1 MVDVLIVRKRMIQKI
16 ITVIR
21 KLLVVSGGGLGG
33 FVVGCILSLS
43 FFHASKAFEMQTLPL
58 GVVIPGTLIL
68 CIVAGLVYPRFFSYY
83 FLVPLL
89 FLTCEKEDK
98 VRRWGIEI
106 LTIAYFLGLVVF
118 LFGVITF
125 KSWIVGAG
133 LFGIIVFTIG
143 IPRIQADANKT

>member
-1 MVDVLIVRKRMIQKI
+1 MLQKI

-43 FFHASKAFEMQTLPL
+43 FFHASKAFEMHLLPL

-68 CIVAGLVYPRFFSYY
+68 CMVAGLVYPRFFSYY
-83 FLVPLL
+83 FLIPLL
-89 FLTCEKEDK
+89 YLTCENDETYK
-98 VRRWGIEI
+98 RWRIVI
-106 LTIAYFLGLVVF
+106 LNISYFLGLVVF

-143 IPRIQADANKT
+143 IPRIQAEASKM

>member
-1 MVDVLIVRKRMIQKI
+1 MTQKI
-16 ITVIR
+16 ITIIR

-43 FFHASKAFEMQTLPL
+43 FFHASKVFEMHIFPL

-83 FLVPLL
+83 FLVLLL

-98 VRRWGIEI
+98 VRKWRMEL
-106 LTIAYFLGLVVF
+106 LTIAYFLGFVGF
-118 LFGVITF
+118 LFGVITCR
-125 KSWIVGAG
+125 SWIVGAG
-133 LFGIIVFTIG
+133 LLGIIVFTIG

>member
-1 MVDVLIVRKRMIQKI
+1 MLQKI

-43 FFHASKAFEMQTLPL
+43 FFHASKAFEMHLLPL
-58 GVVIPGTLIL
+58 GVVIPGILIL
-68 CIVAGLVYPRFFSYY
+68 CMVAGLVYPRFFSYY
-83 FLVPLL
+83 FLIPLL
-89 FLTCEKEDK
+89 YLTCENDETYK
-98 VRRWGIEI
+98 RWRIVI
-106 LTIAYFLGLVVF
+106 LNISYFLGLVVF

-143 IPRIQADANKT
+143 IPRIQAEASKM

>member
-1 MVDVLIVRKRMIQKI
+1 MIQKI

-21 KLLVVSGGGLGG
+21 KLLVVSGGGIGG

-43 FFHASKAFEMQTLPL
+43 FFHASKAFEMHILPL
-58 GVVIPGTLIL
+58 EVVIPGTLIL

-83 FLVPLL
+83 FLVILL

-98 VRRWGIEI
+98 VRRWRMEI

-125 KSWIVGAG
+125 KSWIVGVG
-133 LFGIIVFTIG
+133 LFGIIVFTLG
-143 IPRIQADANKT
+143 IPRIQLGANKP

>member
-1 MVDVLIVRKRMIQKI
+1 MLQKI
-16 ITVIR
+16 IAVIR

-43 FFHASKAFEMQTLPL
+43 FFHASKAFEMYLLPL

-68 CIVAGLVYPRFFSYY
+68 CMVAGLVYPRFFSYY
-83 FLVPLL
+83 FLIPLL
-89 FLTCEKEDK
+89 YLTCENDETYK
-98 VRRWGIEI
+98 RWRIVI
-106 LTIAYFLGLVVF
+106 LNISYFLGLVVF

-125 KSWIVGAG
+125 KSWIVAVG

-143 IPRIQADANKT
+143 IPRIQAEASKM